1 MRERSTQILE
11 AAVREFI
18 RSGRPVSSLELAK
31 RGLFGVSP
39 ATIRAELS
47 ILTRD
52 GYLDQLHTSGG
63 RVPTDKGYEL
73 FVERLPCR
81 QAGVAAALPADRSRG
96 GGRSLAEEFLEGAYR
111 EFVRDASRR
120 LRLMGVG
127 YDPESGDL
135 YQSGLDDLFEQL
147 TATGHRELTEVAR
160 DIEQIGE
167 RCAELME
174 RSAQLFG
181 EDALPRVFI
190 GKRSP
195 LTASEHL
202 AVIVDEYRDGE
213 GGNFF
218 FMALGPKR
226 MDYQRNL
233 SLFKLLH
240 DSIFHG

>member
-1 MRERSTQILE
+1 MS
-11 AAVREFI
+11 
-18 RSGRPVSSLELAK
+18 
-31 RGLFGVSP
+31 
-39 ATIRAELS
+39 
-47 ILTRD
+47 
-52 GYLDQLHTSGG
+52 
-63 RVPTDKGYEL
+63 
-73 FVERLPCR
+73 
-81 QAGVAAALPADRSRG
+81 
-96 GGRSLAEEFLEGAYR
+96 
-111 EFVRDASRR
+111 
-120 LRLMGVG
+120 VG

-135 YQSGLDDLFEQL
+135 YQSGLDDLFGQL

-160 DIEQIGE
+160 DIERLGE

-174 RSAQLFG
+174 RSARLGVG

-218 FMALGPKR
+218 FVALGPKR

-240 DSIFHG
+240 NSIFSIFHG

>member
-1 MRERSTQILE
+1 MQERTTQVLDT
-11 AAVREFI
+11 AVREFI
-18 RSGRPVSSLELAK
+18 RSGKPVSSLGLAK

-47 ILTRD
+47 RLTRD

-73 FVERLPCR
+73 FVER
-81 QAGVAAALPADRSRG
+81 VTMALPAPGFKSGD
-96 GGRSLAEEFLEGAYR
+96 RSLAEEFLEGAYR

-147 TATGHRELTEVAR
+147 TAAGHRELTEVAR
-160 DIEQIGE
+160 DIERLGE

-174 RSAQLFG
+174 RSVRLVNG
-181 EDALPRVFI
+181 DALPRVFI

-202 AVIVDEYRDGE
+202 AVIMDEYRGE
-213 GGNFF
+213 EGEHFF
-218 FMALGPKR
+218 FVALGPKR

-233 SLFKLLH
+233 SLFNLLH
-240 DSIFHG
+240 TAIFHG

>member
-18 RSGRPVSSLELAK
+18 RFGRPVSSLELAK

-47 ILTRD
+47 SLTRD

-73 FVERLPCR
+73 FVER
-81 QAGVAAALPADRSRG
+81 VIMALPAADGFKSG
-96 GGRSLAEEFLEGAYR
+96 DRSLAEEFLEGAHR
-111 EFVRDASRR
+111 KFVRDASRR

-127 YDPESGDL
+127 YDPERGDL

-160 DIEQIGE
+160 DIERLGE

-174 RSAQLFG
+174 RSVRFLN

-213 GGNFF
+213 GGTFF
-218 FMALGPKR
+218 FVALGPKR

-240 DSIFHG
+240 TAIFHG